1 MLTQRGMKGNRG
13 QEDTS
18 VSVGGRGG
26 STSKLCQEVEVTY
39 FEKTRSYLSIR
50 TEKEKKE
57 GV

>member
-39 FEKTRSYLSIR
+39 FEKTLDSGRSSPR
-50 TEKEKKE
+50 
-57 GV
+57 